1 MLNDK
6 TTQSTKPIKWY
17 VKLATRKGRQE
28 TGAFLVEGSR
38 AIGQIVASRP
48 EAIIEVLTTDEAS
61 PHPEYPHRQITER
74 QLRSIATT
82 QTPQGIIAVVRLGPE
97 IYTDRLP
104 GNPGDRVLLLEDVQD
119 PGNVG
124 TIIRTAAAFDF
135 SGIIMTE
142 NGADPFSPKCV
153 QASAGATL
161 SLWLRRT
168 SRYRDLTQALRQDG
182 RPLIATDLTGDTGPE
197 ILRQQQRFVLALG
210 NEAAGLTPA
219 LCAAADY
226 RMRLPTVA
234 RKAQSLNVA
243 AAAAICMYLS
253 AQNGA
258 PA

>member
-1 MLNDK
+1 MPNDK
-6 TTQSTKPIKWY
+6 MTQTTKPIKWY

-28 TGAFLVEGSR
+28 AGAFLVEGSR
-38 AIGQIVASRP
+38 AIGQIIASRP
-48 EAIIEVLTTDEAS
+48 EAIIEVLTTDEVT
-61 PHPEYPHRQITER
+61 PHPDYPHRQITER

-82 QTPQGIIAVVRLGPE
+82 QTPQGIIAVVRLPE
-97 IYTDRLP
+97 IYDDRLP
-104 GNPGDRVLLLEDVQD
+104 ENPGDRILLLEDVQD

-153 QASAGATL
+153 QASAGTTL

-168 SRYRDLTQALRQDG
+168 SRYRELTQALRQDG
-182 RPLIATDLTGDTGPE
+182 RPLIATDLTGDAKPD
-197 ILRQQQRFVLALG
+197 ILRHHKRFILALG
-210 NEAAGLTPA
+210 NEAAGLTTA

-226 RMRLPTVA
+226 RLRLPTAA

-253 AQNGA
+253 AQNGTMA
-258 PA
+258 